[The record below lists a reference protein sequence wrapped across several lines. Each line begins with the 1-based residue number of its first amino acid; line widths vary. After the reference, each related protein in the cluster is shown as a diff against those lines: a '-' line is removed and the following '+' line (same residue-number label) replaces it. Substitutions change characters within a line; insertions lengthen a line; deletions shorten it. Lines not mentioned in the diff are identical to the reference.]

1 MRGPAPIGRLSV
13 TALFRSNRK
22 WHSSIERGCP
32 LGVRPRS
39 EYGYDSR
46 RGRGWPD
53 GQVLHGHLDRRSR
66 RRHYQSRSAGAL
78 RYDRGRRHRA
88 ALQQD
93 RDGTTKDHRRSFR
106 RGLPR
111 LLRHSRSLG
120 RRQDRQ
126 KQGRR
131 PGHPVPRQQRRQGP
145 QHRRNGRAHPDPS
158 NRSRCNGGVGIV
170 NSISSLD
177 ARRLVL
183 RNDVAELQRLAGWLE
198 RLAQQGMSSDV
209 SFAVQLC
216 LEEAVANIIMYGA
229 ARGDRLEIAV
239 ELERNGGTLV
249 ARMEDNGR
257 QFDPTRAP
265 PPAVAT
271 SLEQAKVGDLGIHLM
286 RSFASGMD
294 YERRNGRNRLTLR
307 FVESAPSPP
316 E

>member
-1 MRGPAPIGRLSV
+1 
-13 TALFRSNRK
+13 
-22 WHSSIERGCP
+22 
-32 LGVRPRS
+32 
-39 EYGYDSR
+39 
-46 RGRGWPD
+46 
-53 GQVLHGHLDRRSR
+53 
-66 RRHYQSRSAGAL
+66 
-78 RYDRGRRHRA
+78 
-88 ALQQD
+88 
-93 RDGTTKDHRRSFR
+93 
-106 RGLPR
+106 
-111 LLRHSRSLG
+111 
-120 RRQDRQ
+120 
-126 KQGRR
+126 
-131 PGHPVPRQQRRQGP
+131 
-145 QHRRNGRAHPDPS
+145 
-158 NRSRCNGGVGIV
+158 V
-170 NSISSLD
+170 NSMSSLE

-198 RLAQQGMSSDV
+198 RLAHQGMSTDV

-249 ARMEDNGR
+249 ARIEDNGR

-294 YERRNGRNRLTLR
+294 YERRDGRNRLTLR
-307 FVESAPSPP
+307 FAESRPSPP

>member
-1 MRGPAPIGRLSV
+1 M
-13 TALFRSNRK
+13 
-22 WHSSIERGCP
+22 
-32 LGVRPRS
+32 
-39 EYGYDSR
+39 
-46 RGRGWPD
+46 
-53 GQVLHGHLDRRSR
+53 
-66 RRHYQSRSAGAL
+66 
-78 RYDRGRRHRA
+78 
-88 ALQQD
+88 
-93 RDGTTKDHRRSFR
+93 
-106 RGLPR
+106 
-111 LLRHSRSLG
+111 
-120 RRQDRQ
+120 
-126 KQGRR
+126 
-131 PGHPVPRQQRRQGP
+131 
-145 QHRRNGRAHPDPS
+145 
-158 NRSRCNGGVGIV
+158 
-170 NSISSLD
+170 NSMSSLE

-249 ARMEDNGR
+249 ARIEDNGR

-294 YERRNGRNRLTLR
+294 YERRDGRNRLTLR
-307 FVESAPSPP
+307 FAESRPSPP